1 MKQDIVKEIKELAL
15 KQYDQGGH
23 WVVECYTDE
32 EIAKEFSS
40 VEEAQ
45 KAWEEKEEY
54 EQEHQA
60 AREFYNDGN
69 FWADFYGVKT
79 S

>member
-1 MKQDIVKEIKELAL
+1 MKQDIVKQIKELAL

-54 EQEHQA
+54 EQEKQS
-60 AREFYNDGN
+60 AREFYNDGK
-69 FWADFYGVKT
+69 FWDEFYGVKT